1 MTRLLT
7 EKEVSSIYGLALG
20 QLRQLRFRGEG
31 PVFVKLGR
39 SVRYRAGDIES
50 YISAHVRR
58 STSDP
63 GPAGEGERNA
73 GE

>member
-1 MTRLLT
+1 MTER
-7 EKEVSSIYGLALG
+7 EVSAAYGIPLG
-20 QLRQLRFRGEG
+20 RLRQMRFLGTG
-31 PVFVKLGR
+31 PIFVKLGR